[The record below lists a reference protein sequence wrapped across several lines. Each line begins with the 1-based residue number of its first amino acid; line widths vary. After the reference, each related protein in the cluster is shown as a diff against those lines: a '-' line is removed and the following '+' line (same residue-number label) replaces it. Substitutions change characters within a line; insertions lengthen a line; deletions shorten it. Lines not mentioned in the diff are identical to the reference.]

1 MRERE
6 FFFFAN
12 EGKRIQITCP
22 VNPLDYVSSS
32 GFERPPMDDG
42 SMQVLLS
49 TFKVRR
55 YISRFQIVAL
65 KQDNQ
70 NQASRSKR
78 IMKEE
83 KLIR

>member
-6 FFFFAN
+6 FRSLVLLILLIMSQAVAL
-12 EGKRIQITCP
+12 R
-22 VNPLDYVSSS
+22 D
-32 GFERPPMDDG
+32 PPMDDG

-83 KLIR
+83 KFIR

>member
-1 MRERE
+1 
-6 FFFFAN
+6 
-12 EGKRIQITCP
+12 
-22 VNPLDYVSSS
+22 
-32 GFERPPMDDG
+32 MDDG

-70 NQASRSKR
+70 NQASQSKR

-83 KLIR
+83 KFIR